1 METRRVYSFDIGA
14 PKGNHTELKIGE
26 EKEGFQNMRSL
37 KLSFNYVNFNNVKI
51 IIQGLKWLGN
61 GAEEPCP
68 YTTPYK
74 HLLSLLLCPALVF
87 LIFLDAAETTRQGGP
102 GLGVETP
109 GF

>member
-1 METRRVYSFDIGA
+1 MEALVLDF
-14 PKGNHTELKIGE
+14 NH
-26 EKEGFQNMRSL
+26 
-37 KLSFNYVNFNNVKI
+37 VNFNHVEI
-51 IIQGLKWLGN
+51 IIQGLKWLQDGV
-61 GAEEPCP
+61 EEPCS

-87 LIFLDAAETTRQGGP
+87 LIFPDAAETTSHGGP